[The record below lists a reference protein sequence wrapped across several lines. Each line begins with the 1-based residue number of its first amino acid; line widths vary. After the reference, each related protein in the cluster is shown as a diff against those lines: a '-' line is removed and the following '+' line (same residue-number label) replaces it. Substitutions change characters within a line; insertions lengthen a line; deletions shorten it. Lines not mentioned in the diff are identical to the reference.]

1 AILPSITSFV
11 ASCFGEVELKLSV
24 TMLAATSLAGRR
36 LVVVMPV
43 VHERAEVLQAF
54 QTMAQMLLF
63 GIRQEHIEFRDNL
76 AHSLY
81 RDMRILR
88 ICHAN
93 RQKALR
99 LRRRPSPPS
108 YGALQSLPGEWLAYS
123 ISYFHAR
130 RAIPE
135 SHDSSLRR
143 IISRCHAIV
152 VKKKV
157 EKVKGAWWKE
167 GEPSFT
173 WLIKDRTILMEYD
186 MKEHAYR
193 LDCNVLII
201 DFEDPT
207 LGVQR
212 KRILRLTDDELE
224 FKDEEYG
231 FTEVLRKMNNVR

>member
-1 AILPSITSFV
+1 
-11 ASCFGEVELKLSV
+11 
-24 TMLAATSLAGRR
+24 MLAATSLAGRR

-43 VHERAEVLQAF
+43 VHERAEGLQAF
-54 QTMAQMLLF
+54 QTMGQMLLF

-76 AHSLY
+76 AHSLC

-99 LRRRPSPPS
+99 LRRRPS
-108 YGALQSLPGEWLAYS
+108 ASLLWRAAITAERMVGLLLAYS

-157 EKVKGAWWKE
+157 DAERVDN
-167 GEPSFT
+167 S
-173 WLIKDRTILMEYD
+173 
-186 MKEHAYR
+186 YR
-193 LDCNVLII
+193 LSIHFLQAA
-201 DFEDPT
+201 
-207 LGVQR
+207 VQR
-212 KRILRLTDDELE
+212 K
-224 FKDEEYG
+224 
-231 FTEVLRKMNNVR
+231 VLK